1 MDQRRFSA
9 PLKGRKCECY
19 LMRGYEKDFSILL
32 DSNRERE
39 AFTIFCAFLH
49 ENLKKLYH
57 ASLLSHGLCTL
68 FNDSTTTLRLTP
80 THSSQLA
87 RKEPHR
93 KHVEQCHIWGD
104 ETRAAYMFV
113 WLCIGKRNHL

>member
-1 MDQRRFSA
+1 
-9 PLKGRKCECY
+9 
-19 LMRGYEKDFSILL
+19 MRGYEKDFSILL

-87 RKEPHR
+87 TKEPIVSTWNNAIYGAM
-93 KHVEQCHIWGD
+93 KHVPHTCLFG
-104 ETRAAYMFV
+104 YV
-113 WLCIGKRNHL
+113 